1 MKKILVVLIILVVA
15 LSGGIIFYLSGIG
28 AADPGNDEEITVEIP
43 NGSGASAIVAI
54 LDEHGLIKNMTC
66 AKIKY
71 FCTTFVIYSRQGF
84 YVPPS

>member
-54 LDEHGLIKNMTC
+54 LDEHGLIKRT
-66 AKIKY
+66 
-71 FCTTFVIYSRQGF
+71 
-84 YVPPS
+84 